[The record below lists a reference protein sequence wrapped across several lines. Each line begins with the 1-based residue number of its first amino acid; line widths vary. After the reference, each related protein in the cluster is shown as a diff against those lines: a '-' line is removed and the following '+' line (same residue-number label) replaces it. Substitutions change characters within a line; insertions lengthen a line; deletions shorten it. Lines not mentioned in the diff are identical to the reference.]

1 MQNCCSIVSII
12 GNKPCQTHRGGMKH
26 VCMTLLAFLCLCVI
40 SCDDVQETH
49 YVLVGDSLCEH
60 WNTRYYLPVMNIEN
74 RGVAGMKIEDC
85 RTKIY
90 NVSGCSVILL
100 VGTNDVTFTDEK
112 KVPEVCERYMNL
124 VRDIQSERIFCIS
137 LLPKNKQYSSAVK
150 AFNRGISEQLKSY
163 GHATYVDVY
172 DAFEHDGELNPNYTT
187 DGVHLNYK
195 GYELL
200 SALLL
205 RSVQ

>member
-1 MQNCCSIVSII
+1 MCAWHC
-12 GNKPCQTHRGGMKH
+12 
-26 VCMTLLAFLCLCVI
+26 LAFCFI
-40 SCDDVQETH
+40 SCGDAQETH
-49 YVLVGDSLCEH
+49 YVLIGDSLCEH
-60 WNTRYYLPVMNIEN
+60 WNVNYYLLVMNIEN
-74 RGVAGMKIEDC
+74 RGIAGMKIEDC

-90 NVSGCSVILL
+90 NVSSCSVILL

-124 VRDIQSERIFCIS
+124 VRDIQTERIYCIS
-137 LLPKNKQYSSAVK
+137 LLPKARQYSSVIK
-150 AFNRGISEQLKSY
+150 SFNRSVSEQLKAC

-187 DGVHLNYK
+187 DGLHLNYK

-205 RSVQ
+205 RSIQ

>member
-1 MQNCCSIVSII
+1 
-12 GNKPCQTHRGGMKH
+12 MKRI
-26 VCMTLLAFLCLCVI
+26 CMALLACLYLI
-40 SCDDVQETH
+40 SCEDVQETR

-60 WNTRYYLPVMNIEN
+60 WNTSYYLPVMNIEN

-90 NVSGCSVILL
+90 NVSGYSVILL
-100 VGTNDVTFTDEK
+100 VGTNDLTFTDEK

-124 VRDIQSERIFCIS
+124 VRDIQSERIYCIS
-137 LLPKNKQYSSAVK
+137 LLPKEKQYNSVIK
-150 AFNRGISEQLKSY
+150 AFNRDISEQLKLY
-163 GHATYVDVY
+163 DYVTYVDVY
-172 DAFEHDGELNPNYTT
+172 DAFEYDDELNPNYTT
-187 DGVHLNYK
+187 DGLHLNYK

-205 RSVQ
+205 RSIQ